1 MNKKWYISALV
12 IILALLGG
20 IATQERN
27 PIPNQE
33 IVLQFSSSKV
43 TNNEAQHA
51 IASVKQQLHA
61 IGVHDITVTDF
72 EDGHLKITY
81 FSHTDAASIK
91 KMLSQDDTLEIDD
104 NIPFELPSDRNEI
117 AYDLDV
123 FEIQNGYENAFHLSG
138 KLGLEH
144 KADNDRLSNTNPYAA
159 NAKRTDYTV
168 FELKINVAYR
178 FHNHIGIT
186 IDHIS
191 HKIPEVRA
199 GPNSHGINA
208 IS

>member
-20 IATQERN
+20 VATQEQN
-27 PIPNQE
+27 QAPNQE
-33 IVLQFSSSKV
+33 IVLQFSNATIS
-43 TNNEAQHA
+43 NDDAQHA
-51 IASVKQQLHA
+51 IATVKQKLQA
-61 IGVHDITVTDF
+61 IGVHNITVEDF
-72 EDGHLKITY
+72 EHGHLKITY
-81 FSHTDAASIK
+81 FSNTDVASIK
-91 KMLSQDDTLEIDD
+91 KILSQEETLEIDND
-104 NIPFELPSDRNEI
+104 IPFEVPSHKKDITYN
-117 AYDLDV
+117 LDV
-123 FEIQNGYENAFHLSG
+123 FEIQNGYDQAFHLSG

-144 KADNDRLSNTNPYAA
+144 KADNDRFSNTNPYA
-159 NAKRTDYTV
+159 NTNRLDYSV

-178 FHNHIGIT
+178 FHTYIGIT

-199 GPNSHGINA
+199 GPNNLGMIH